1 MFARR
6 ETYHLSPSGSSFFFL
21 LFLFSVL
28 VWIIHTQVYRVDDIN
43 FRLTNCRIFMVKF
56 FYPIPCVSSTSS
68 DECKKC
74 DMSCTSFPEILFPFP
89 FSIRE
94 FANLLVCVINIDR
107 LLLCQFK
114 IKGWIKLW
122 ESEMNDNH
130 FVFHFFASLYIVVI
144 FEQFT
149 CIPRTKDIALW

>member
-1 MFARR
+1 MLARR
-6 ETYHLSPSGSSFFFL
+6 ETYHLSPSGSSCFFL

-43 FRLTNCRIFMVKF
+43 FKLTNCRIFMVKF

-94 FANLLVCVINIDR
+94 FANLLVCVINISIVYYCVNLKSR
-107 LLLCQFK
+107 S
-114 IKGWIKLW
+114 KLNCENQKW
-122 ESEMNDNH
+122 MIII
-130 FVFHFFASLYIVVI
+130 LYFI
-144 FEQFT
+144 FT